1 MVEQFQHMK
10 IRSIHTLSKRIRNYL
25 SFLLVISIMC
35 LSLSLLLFS
44 WMINNEICEKAD
56 TWGTYISNR
65 IDFIE
70 NIMQS
75 KNSLDYGVTSV
86 LRVSLQGEIFNSRPY
101 PIENTDIS
109 NSFLFK
115 KIKDFTP
122 GQFSLL
128 SEKRQN
134 RTQLYLA
141 KRLDSSFIIAD
152 LNSEDLIPVSPQEA
166 ELFIFNKDNI
176 CILHTGGFYN
186 LHRKE
191 MQRIMISSWHI
202 FTSAKIR
209 LAKAGPITIV
219 VAKDIS
225 KEFYCILLFILLAI
239 TSVIIILKRSTFL
252 TWNLADTEKD
262 FARIRELLADVSMPP
277 VGKLNHLHAIE
288 YAAENIRKVDWDA
301 EVEKMSFI
309 ENREYILTAAFFAG
323 NILQLLDE
331 VTVHSKE
338 LSKSRQEYKDLVQ
351 RAHSLIIR
359 MDLKGNCT
367 FFNEYAQSFF
377 GFSQEEILGKNI
389 VGTIV
394 PTTENG
400 SSYLE
405 NFIFNMLEN
414 PESFPTS
421 INQNI
426 CKDGNQSWL
435 YWSNSPVY
443 DEEGNMIEILSV
455 GTDITERKRVEQEL
469 QQTKNYIKDIIDS
482 MPSIIIGV
490 NSEGEIIHFNSN
502 AEKSSTI
509 AANQLLGMKVGKAF
523 PALAKYSSHIEKAIE
538 TAIPEAEIRAP
549 YGQDGQKFQDIMIYP
564 LSGDIKGAV
573 IRIDDVTE
581 RAKIEEM
588 MVQTEKMMS
597 IGGLA
602 AGMAH
607 EINNPLGGI
616 LQGIQNI
623 VRRFSPDLA
632 PNILAA
638 EKAGCNI
645 NSIITYVEDRKIIN
659 IIEGITEAGI
669 RAADIVSRML
679 EFSRKSNFSKA
690 SCDISTLIDNSLS
703 LALQDY
709 DPNKK
714 HDFKKIKITKE
725 YAESLNPIFCSK
737 TEIEQVILNLLRNS
751 AQAMFDWADMTAA
764 PEINIKT
771 SSLGN
776 MIKCSISD
784 NGPGMDHDTR
794 KRVFEP
800 FYTTKDPGSG
810 TGLGLSVS
818 YFIITQNHKGTL
830 NVNSAK
836 GKGTTFTIML
846 PTIQN

>member
-1 MVEQFQHMK
+1 MK

-25 SFLLVISIMC
+25 SFLLIISIMGLL
-35 LSLSLLLFS
+35 LSLMLFS
-44 WMINNEICEKAD
+44 WMINNEINEKAD
-56 TWGTYISNR
+56 TWGTYFSNR

-70 NIMQS
+70 KIMQS
-75 KNSLDYGVTSV
+75 KNSLDYGITSI
-86 LRVSLQGEIFNSRPY
+86 LRVSTQGEIFNSRPY
-101 PIENTDIS
+101 PVENPDIS
-109 NSFLFK
+109 DSFLFN
-115 KIKDFTP
+115 KIKDYAP
-122 GQFSLL
+122 GQSSLFSGNGQD
-128 SEKRQN
+128 K
-134 RTQLYLA
+134 TQLYLV
-141 KRLDSSFIIAD
+141 KRLDNSFIILE
-152 LNSEDLIPVSPQEA
+152 LNSEDLIPVSPQET
-166 ELFIFNKDNI
+166 ELFIFNNDNN
-176 CILHTGGFYN
+176 CIFHTGDLHN
-186 LHRKE
+186 LHYEKLH
-191 MQRIMISSWHI
+191 RIMISSLHI
-202 FTSAKIR
+202 FTSAERQID
-209 LAKAGPITIV
+209 KAGLVTII

-225 KEFYCILLFILLAI
+225 NEFYCVLLFIFLAI
-239 TSVIIILKRSTFL
+239 TTVIIILKRSTFL
-252 TWNLADTEKD
+252 TWDLADTEKD

-277 VGKLNHLHAIE
+277 VQKLTHLHAIE
-288 YAAENIRKVDWDA
+288 YAAENIRKVDWNA

-309 ENREYILTAAFFAG
+309 ENREYIFTAAFFAG

-331 VTVHSKE
+331 VAVHSKD

-351 RAHSLIIR
+351 RAHSIILR

-377 GFSQEEILGKNI
+377 GFSQQEILGKSI
-389 VGTIV
+389 IGTIV
-394 PTTENG
+394 TATESG
-400 SSYLE
+400 DSDLE
-405 NFIFNMLEN
+405 NFIFKMLEH
-414 PESFPTS
+414 PEDFPNK

-426 CKDGNQSWL
+426 RKDGHKVWL

-443 DEEGNMIEILSV
+443 DDEGNAIEILSV
-455 GTDITERKRVEQEL
+455 GTDITERKRVELEL
-469 QQTKNYIKDIIDS
+469 QQTRNYIKDIIDS
-482 MPSIIIGV
+482 MPSLIIGV

-502 AEKSSTI
+502 AEKRSTI
-509 AANQLLGMKVGKAF
+509 AANRLLGEKIGEAF
-523 PALAKYSSHIEKAIE
+523 PALTKYSSHIEKAIE
-538 TAIPEAEIRAP
+538 TGIPETEIRSP

-573 IRIDDVTE
+573 IRIDDATE
-581 RAKIEEM
+581 RARIEEM
-588 MVQTEKMMS
+588 MIQTEKMMS

-623 VRRFSPDLA
+623 VRRLSPDLA
-632 PNILAA
+632 PNTLAA

-645 NSIITYVEDRKIIN
+645 DSIIAYVEDRKIIN
-659 IIEGITEAGI
+659 IIEGITEAGV
-669 RAADIVSRML
+669 RAAEIVSRML

-690 SCDISTLIDNSLS
+690 SCDIRDLIDNSLS

-714 HDFKKIKITKE
+714 HDFKKIKITKD
-725 YAESLNPIFCSK
+725 YAESLTPIFCSK

-751 AQAMFDWADMTAA
+751 AQAMFDWDDMTVT
-764 PEINIKT
+764 PEIIIKT
-771 SSLGN
+771 SNLGN

-800 FYTTKDPGSG
+800 FYTTKEPGNG

-830 NVNSAK
+830 SVHSSK
-836 GKGTTFTIML
+836 EKGTTFTIML